1 MIIGC
6 SITQLWQRIDNFL
19 TAPFLPPLHPPLPN
33 PPTLKE
39 IKHKKLQINAD
50 NIELIES
57 LFSKALLQ

>member
-19 TAPFLPPLHPPLPN
+19 TAPFLPPLHPPPH

-50 NIELIES
+50 NIESIES